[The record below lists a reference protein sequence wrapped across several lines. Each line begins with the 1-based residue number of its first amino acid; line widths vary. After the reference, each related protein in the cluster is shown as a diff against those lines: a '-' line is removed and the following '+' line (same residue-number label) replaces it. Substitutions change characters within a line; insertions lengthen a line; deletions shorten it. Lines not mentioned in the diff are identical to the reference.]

1 MKDVIVIGA
10 GMAGLTCA
18 RQLKQS
24 GLDVTIVEKSAGVG
38 GRMATRRLQGTW
50 VDHGAQLLSTK
61 SDGFSG
67 FVRKLQEKGI
77 IQEWTRDVYQL
88 SAAGLFPPD
97 ADKRHTRYCCPL
109 GMTAIA
115 KYLAH
120 EMSIVNNAR
129 IVSVSHNDHRWRLM
143 TDRQEILE
151 TKVIVSTMPAPQF
164 LPIFEEVLAPAP
176 SFLQAVQSVK
186 FAPSVTI
193 MAGYNANNSAN
204 NSASNSIP
212 EEWQAIR
219 CVDDPIL
226 SWISYDSSKHPDK
239 AIQPVFVLQSTA
251 DFAKQSMEEPDL
263 EIAGKPLLNQAG
275 RLLAKWLAN
284 PEWWQVHRWRY
295 ALAEESLGVSCLSTS
310 IPLPLI
316 CAGDWCAGKN
326 IEAAYNSGL
335 AAAESVIELHQN

>member
-18 RQLKQS
+18 QQLKQA

-50 VDHGAQLLSTK
+50 VDHGAQLLSVK
-61 SDGFSG
+61 SDSFGR
-67 FVRKLQEKGI
+67 FVRKLQEKSLV
-77 IQEWTRDVYQL
+77 QEWTRNVYQL
-88 SAAGLFPPD
+88 SASGLRPPN
-97 ADKRHTRYCCPL
+97 ADERHPRYCCPM

-115 KYLAH
+115 KYLAN
-120 EMSIVNNAR
+120 EIPIVNNAR
-129 IVSVSHNDHRWRLM
+129 IVDVSHNNIKWQLV
-143 TDRQEILE
+143 TDRQEVLE
-151 TKVIVSTMPAPQF
+151 TSAIVSTIPAPQF

-193 MAGYNANNSAN
+193 MAGYNA
-204 NSASNSIP
+204 SNLVP
-212 EEWQAIR
+212 VEWQAIR

-226 SWISYDSSKHPDK
+226 DWISYDSSKHPDK
-239 AIQPVFVLQSTA
+239 AVQPVFVLQSTA
-251 DFAKQSMEEPDL
+251 EFAKQSMEEPDL
-263 EIAGKPLLNQAG
+263 EIAGKPLLNQVG
-275 RLLAKWLAN
+275 RLLEKWLAS

-310 IPLPLI
+310 IPLALV

-326 IEAAYNSGL
+326 IEAAYHSGI
-335 AAAESVIELHQN
+335 AAAESAIELLKK

>member
-18 RQLKQS
+18 QQLKQA

-50 VDHGAQLLSTK
+50 VDHGAQLVSVK
-61 SDGFSG
+61 SDSFGRFI
-67 FVRKLQEKGI
+67 RKLQEKGI
-77 IQEWTRDVYQL
+77 VQEWTRNVYQL
-88 SAAGLFPPD
+88 SASGLRPPN
-97 ADKRHTRYCCPL
+97 ADKRHPRYCCPM

-115 KYLAH
+115 KYLAND
-120 EMSIVNNAR
+120 IPILNNAR
-129 IVSVSHNDHRWRLM
+129 IIDVSHNDLKWQLV
-143 TDRQEILE
+143 TDRQEVLE
-151 TKVIVSTMPAPQF
+151 TSAIVSTIPAPQF

-193 MAGYNANNSAN
+193 MAGY
-204 NSASNSIP
+204 SASNSVP
-212 EEWQAIR
+212 VEWQAIR
-219 CVDDPIL
+219 CIDDPIL
-226 SWISYDSSKHPDK
+226 DWISYDSSKHPDQSS
-239 AIQPVFVLQSTA
+239 QPVFVLQSTA
-251 DFAKQSMEEPDL
+251 EFAKQSMEEPDL

-275 RLLAKWLAN
+275 RLLEKWLAS

-310 IPLPLI
+310 IPLSLV

-326 IEAAYNSGL
+326 IEAAYHSGL
-335 AAAESVIELHQN
+335 AAAESAIELLRN

>member
-18 RQLKQS
+18 QQLKQA

-50 VDHGAQLLSTK
+50 VDHGAQLLSAK
-61 SDGFSG
+61 SDGFIS

-77 IQEWTRDVYQL
+77 VKEWTRDVYQL

-115 KYLAH
+115 KYLAN
-120 EMSIVNNAR
+120 EIPIINNTR
-129 IVSVSHNDHRWRLM
+129 IVSVSHNEHRWQLM

-151 TKVIVSTMPAPQF
+151 TKAIVSTMPAPQF

-193 MAGYNANNSAN
+193 MAGYNANNSV
-204 NSASNSIP
+204 P

-219 CVDDPIL
+219 CVNDPIL
-226 SWISYDSSKHPDK
+226 SWISYNSSKHSDRDIQP
-239 AIQPVFVLQSTA
+239 IQPVFVLQSSA

-310 IPLPLI
+310 IPLALV

-326 IEAAYNSGL
+326 IEAAYHSGL
-335 AAAESVIELHQN
+335 AAAESAIELYQK

>member
-18 RQLKQS
+18 QQLKQA

-50 VDHGAQLLSTK
+50 VDHGAQLLSAK
-61 SDGFSG
+61 SDGFSS
-67 FVRKLQEKGI
+67 FVRKLQDKGI
-77 IQEWTRDVYQL
+77 VKEWTRDVYQL
-88 SAAGLFPPD
+88 SASGLFPPD
-97 ADKRHTRYCCPL
+97 ADQRHSRYCCPL

-115 KYLAH
+115 KYLAN
-120 EMSIVNNAR
+120 ELPIVNNAR
-129 IVSVSHNDHRWRLM
+129 IVSVSHNDHRWQLM

-151 TKVIVSTMPAPQF
+151 TKAIVSTMPAPQF

-193 MAGYNANNSAN
+193 MAGYNGNNSV
-204 NSASNSIP
+204 P
-212 EEWQAIR
+212 EEWKAIR
-219 CVDDPIL
+219 CVNDPIL
-226 SWISYDSSKHPDK
+226 SWISNDSSKHHDR

-295 ALAEESLGVSCLSTS
+295 ALAEESLGASCLSTS
-310 IPLPLI
+310 IPLALV

-326 IEAAYNSGL
+326 IEAAYHSGI
-335 AAAESVIELHQN
+335 AAAESVIELLET

>member
-18 RQLKQS
+18 HQLKQA

-50 VDHGAQLLSTK
+50 VDHGAQLLSVK
-61 SDGFSG
+61 SDSFGR
-67 FVRKLQEKGI
+67 FVRKLEEKGI
-77 IQEWTRDVYQL
+77 IKEWTRDVYQL
-88 SAAGLFPPD
+88 SGAGLYPPS
-97 ADKRHTRYCCPL
+97 AEARHSRYCCPM

-115 KYLAH
+115 KYLAS
-120 EMSIVNNAR
+120 EIPIISNTRV
-129 IVSVSHNDHRWRLM
+129 VGVSHNENKWELS

-151 TKVIVSTMPAPQF
+151 TSAIVSTIPAPQF

-176 SFLQAVQSVK
+176 SFLQAVKSVK

-193 MAGYNANNSAN
+193 MAGYNVNNAV
-204 NSASNSIP
+204 P
-212 EEWQAIR
+212 DQWQAIQ

-226 SWISYDSSKHPDK
+226 NWISYDSSKHQDK
-239 AIQPVFVLQSTA
+239 AVQPVFVFQSTA
-251 DFAKQSMEEPDL
+251 EFAKQSMEEVDL
-263 EIAGKPLLNQAG
+263 EIAGKPLLNQVG
-275 RLLAKWLAN
+275 RLLEKWLAN

-295 ALAEESLGVSCLSTS
+295 ALAEEFLGVSCLSTS
-310 IPLPLI
+310 IPLSLV

-326 IEAAYNSGL
+326 IEAAYQSGI
-335 AAAESVIELHQN
+335 AAAESAIDLLKF

>member
-18 RQLKQS
+18 QQLKQS

-61 SDGFSG
+61 SDEFSA
-67 FVRKLQEKGI
+67 FIRKLQDKGI
-77 IQEWTRDVYQL
+77 VKEWTRDVYQL
-88 SAAGLFPPD
+88 SATGLFPPD

-129 IVSVSHNDHRWRLM
+129 IVSVSHDENRWQLM
-143 TDRQEILE
+143 TDRQEVLE
-151 TKVIVSTMPAPQF
+151 AKAIVSTMPAPQF
-164 LPIFEEVLAPAP
+164 LPVFEEVLAPAP

-193 MAGYNANNSAN
+193 MAGYNANNSV
-204 NSASNSIP
+204 P

-219 CVDDPIL
+219 CVNDPIL
-226 SWISYDSSKHPDK
+226 SWISYDSSKHSDK
-239 AIQPVFVLQSTA
+239 AVQPVFVLQSTG

-310 IPLPLI
+310 IPLPLV

-326 IEAAYNSGL
+326 IEAAYHSGI
-335 AAAESVIELHQN
+335 AAAESVIELLES